1 MSAEDFD
8 FDFTLEQVE
17 DMLKGNS
24 EAEEWYDAM
33 CHVLPQYGITTEA
46 RVAAFIAQCGH
57 ESNNFKVL
65 SNWYQK
71 REWITNLVR
80 IERIQSNTSV
90 CLEIIDQKF
99 LQFDDS
105 RKWKF
110 INENTGHIHNA
121 NYSETNGTYFTSN
134 CSPICNRWNC
144 FNN

>member
-1 MSAEDFD
+1 
-8 FDFTLEQVE
+8 
-17 DMLKGNS
+17 MLCV
-24 EAEEWYDAM
+24 ADALDSLLWIKEIGGWEGTYSR
-33 CHVLPQYGITTEA
+33 CQ
-46 RVAAFIAQCGH
+46 
-57 ESNNFKVL
+57 NNFKVL

-110 INENTGHIHNA
+110 INEMTLLLEEHGAAFDIKGHRDGPPTLRIWCGPTV
-121 NYSETNGTYFTSN
+121 ETEDLECLLPWLDWAFQFVRENKF
-134 CSPICNRWNC
+134 
-144 FNN
+144 